1 MMNVRLS
8 RFASVVSTCPS
19 NLLLRTDVRTS
30 TKKKSVGPEARCSV
44 PSDVGV
50 DDLQVIVQQT
60 AIWSVKEGAHIG
72 AMTLFK
78 RRG

>member
-1 MMNVRLS
+1 MRVN
-8 RFASVVSTCPS
+8 F
-19 NLLLRTDVRTS
+19 
-30 TKKKSVGPEARCSV
+30 E
-44 PSDVGV
+44 
-50 DDLQVIVQQT
+50 VIVQQT